1 MSALIRLAGEAL
13 PKILE
18 SEQGRKAAMTAVKK
32 TGEGLGALGGF
43 AGRAAEDAVLS
54 GAPAAAKFAAKFAD
68 KKGLLGRVAGEI
80 ATAPTDKIIDT
91 ALMAGRVA
99 KPVAQGVA
107 VLGTGALVGGALTKP
122 DTAYSLRMDEIAAR
136 ESAEYGIVDAKL
148 QADAERQ
155 LGNSRLAEQKF
166 QQALFLQEQRQQH
179 DQMMA
184 QARAGART
192 PRNQPMSGSGLFD
205 PMSMMGSLSQ
215 NYEY

>member
-1 MSALIRLAGEAL
+1 MSELIRLAGEVL

-18 SEQGRKAAMTAVKK
+18 SEQGRKATVAGLRKAK
-32 TGEGLGALGGF
+32 EGLGSLGSF
-43 AGRAAEDAVLS
+43 AGRATEGAVRS
-54 GAPAAAKFAAKFAD
+54 GAPAAAEFAAQFAAKKGPLGAVARGVANASPDQIDSFAQ
-68 KKGLLGRVAGEI
+68 
-80 ATAPTDKIIDT
+80 
-91 ALMAGRVA
+91 MAGRIA
-99 KPVAQGVA
+99 NPVAQGVG
-107 VLGTGALVGGALTKP
+107 VLGTGAVVEGVLTKP
-122 DTAYSLRMDEIAAR
+122 DTAYSLRMDELAAR
-136 ESAEYGIVDAKL
+136 EASEYGIVDAKL

>member
-1 MSALIRLAGEAL
+1 MSSLIRLAGEVL

-18 SEQGRKAAMTAVKK
+18 SEQGRKATLAGLRKAK
-32 TGEGLGALGGF
+32 EGLGSLGSF
-43 AGRAAEDAVLS
+43 AGRATEGAVRS
-54 GAPAAAKFAAKFAD
+54 GAPAAAEFAAKFAA
-68 KKGLLGRVAGEI
+68 KEGPLGAVARGV
-80 ATAPTDKIIDT
+80 ANASPDQIDSF
-91 ALMAGRVA
+91 AQMAGRIA
-99 KPVAQGVA
+99 NPVAQVVG
-107 VLGTGALVGGALTKP
+107 VLGTGVVVDGVLTKP

-136 ESAEYGIVDAKL
+136 EASEYGIVNAKL

>member
-91 ALMAGRVA
+91 ALAGRVA

>member
-1 MSALIRLAGEAL
+1 MSALIRLAGEVL
-13 PKILE
+13 PQILE
-18 SEQGRKAAMTAVKK
+18 SKQGRKATMAGLRKAK
-32 TGEGLGALGGF
+32 EGLGSLGSF
-43 AGRAAEDAVLS
+43 AGRATEGAVRS
-54 GAPAAAKFAAKFAD
+54 GAPAAAEFAAQFAAKKGPLGAVARGVANASPDQVDSFAQ
-68 KKGLLGRVAGEI
+68 
-80 ATAPTDKIIDT
+80 
-91 ALMAGRVA
+91 MAGRIA
-99 KPVAQGVA
+99 NPVAQGVG
-107 VLGTGALVGGALTKP
+107 VLGTGAVVEGVLTKP

-136 ESAEYGIVDAKL
+136 EASEYGIVDAKL

>member
-1 MSALIRLAGEAL
+1 MSELIRLAGEAL

-18 SEQGRKAAMTAVKK
+18 SEQGRKATMVGLRKAK
-32 TGEGLGALGGF
+32 EGLGSLGSF

-91 ALMAGRVA
+91 AVMAGRVA
-99 KPVAQGVA
+99 NPVAQGVA
-107 VLGTGALVGGALTKP
+107 VLGTGAFVEGALTKP

-136 ESAEYGIVDAKL
+136 EASEYGIVNAKY

-166 QQALFLQEQRQQH
+166 QQALYLQEQRQQH

>member
-1 MSALIRLAGEAL
+1 MSALIRLAGEVL

-18 SEQGRKAAMTAVKK
+18 SEQGRKATMAGLRKAK
-32 TGEGLGALGGF
+32 EGLGSLGSF
-43 AGRAAEDAVLS
+43 AGRATEGAVRS
-54 GAPAAAKFAAKFAD
+54 GAPAAAEFAAQFAAKKGPLGAVARGVANASPDQIDSFAQ
-68 KKGLLGRVAGEI
+68 
-80 ATAPTDKIIDT
+80 
-91 ALMAGRVA
+91 MAGRIA
-99 KPVAQGVA
+99 NPVAQGVG
-107 VLGTGALVGGALTKP
+107 LFGTGAVVEGVLTKP
-122 DTAYSLRMDEIAAR
+122 DTAYSLRMDELAAR
-136 ESAEYGIVDAKL
+136 EASEYGIVDAKL

-166 QQALFLQEQRQQH
+166 QQALYLQEQRQQH

>member
-68 KKGLLGRVAGEI
+68 KKGLLGRVAGEV

-99 KPVAQGVA
+99 KA
-107 VLGTGALVGGALTKP
+107 GGARRRCSWHWRFSRRC
-122 DTAYSLRMDEIAAR
+122 AYKAR
-136 ESAEYGIVDAKL
+136 YCIFSPNG
-148 QADAERQ
+148 
-155 LGNSRLAEQKF
+155 
-166 QQALFLQEQRQQH
+166 
-179 DQMMA
+179 
-184 QARAGART
+184 
-192 PRNQPMSGSGLFD
+192 RNCGT
-205 PMSMMGSLSQ
+205 
-215 NYEY
+215 